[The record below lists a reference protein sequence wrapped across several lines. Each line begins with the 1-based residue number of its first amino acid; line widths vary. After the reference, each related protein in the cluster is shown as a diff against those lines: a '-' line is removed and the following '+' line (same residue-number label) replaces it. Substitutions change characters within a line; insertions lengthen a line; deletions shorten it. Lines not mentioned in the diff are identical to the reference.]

1 MRFGSFQE
9 ILDFAVKR
17 EEEAAR
23 AYADLQAATRSQGLK
38 KLLAELESD
47 EKRHKELL
55 LGLSGVSPSSLTVK
69 PVPDLRI
76 SDYLLSEPA
85 HADMTFQ
92 DLLILAAKKE
102 QRSVDLYTE
111 LHGLVSEAEHKKLFE
126 FLMMQERSHKLRLE
140 KEYDKHVMTED

>member
-1 MRFGSFQE
+1 MHFANIQE

-23 AYADLQAATRSQGLK
+23 AYADLQARTSSQSLK
-38 KLLAELESD
+38 KLLAELEND

-55 LGLSGVSPSSLTVK
+55 LGLAGVQPASLTIK
-69 PVPDLRI
+69 PVPDLKI
-76 SDYLLSEPA
+76 SDYLVAEPV

-102 QRSVDLYTE
+102 QKAVDLYTE
-111 LHGLVSEAEHKKLFE
+111 LRGLVSDAEHKKLFE
-126 FLMMQERSHKLRLE
+126 FLMVQEKSHKLKLE
-140 KEYDKHVMTED
+140 TEYDKHVLTED